1 MSLDMFLH
9 IKWHTG
15 SPCDLI
21 VCLLLWWTCG
31 KYTWPSSKGAIGSQK
46 LVETLTRLKKAYKII
61 ISLGF
66 SETGYSVF
74 CLWGSSCLHCS
85 VCEPLHH
92 WSALAQVQKKCFSIF
107 WLFITTWDREQFW
120 TLKKKNLDSETTS
133 CPDSLHNVLFLLVGK
148 KLQQLKL
155 QQMKCSIFFFF
166 F

>member
-46 LVETLTRLKKAYKII
+46 LIETLTRLKKAYKII

-85 VCEPLHH
+85 VYEPLHH

-148 KLQQLKL
+148 KLQ
-155 QQMKCSIFFFF
+155 
-166 F
+166 